1 MHLSWYDRKIRVFE
15 YQAIYDD
22 NKIPS
27 RHCFMVFDMNHLESK
42 KPPHCYSK
50 ILFTIVKH
58 EFYPFLH
65 PIIKQMSTQ
74 NA

>member
-1 MHLSWYDRKIRVFE
+1 MIIKRVSWIRELKF
-15 YQAIYDD
+15 QAIYDD

-27 RHCFMVFDMNHLESK
+27 RHCFMVFDMNHFERK
-42 KPPHCYSK
+42 KWPHCYSK
-50 ILFTIVKH
+50 MLFTIVKH

-65 PIIKQMSTQ
+65 PIIKQMLTQ